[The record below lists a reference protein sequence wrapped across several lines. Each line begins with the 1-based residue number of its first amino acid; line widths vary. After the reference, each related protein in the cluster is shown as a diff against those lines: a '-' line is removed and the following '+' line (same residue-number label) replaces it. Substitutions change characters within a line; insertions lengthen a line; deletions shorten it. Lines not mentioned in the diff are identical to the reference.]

1 MIIKYVKPKIM
12 AIELISEM
20 EACDIIEKVGRLSHR
35 SESKGNSI
43 DFVKRIPVGKFHETL
58 MEFVSATFFIRCSIG
73 CQNELVRH
81 RLISVNVEST
91 RYVNYNKH
99 SFEFIETEE
108 IPDYVHIFNL
118 ECVNTYQRQ
127 LAEGIKPEIARR
139 VLPKSFATS
148 LYVRANLREWRAIL
162 KLRTNKSAHP
172 EIRMVAYQIQNILSS
187 NYHSLQEYF
196 TEF

>member
-1 MIIKYVKPKIM
+1 MINYIKPQVT
-12 AIELISEM
+12 AIELINEIDT
-20 EACDIIEKVGRLSHR
+20 CNIIEKVGRISHR

-43 DFVKRIPVGKFHETL
+43 DFVKRIPIGKFHETL
-58 MEFVSATFFIRCSIG
+58 MEFISATFFIRCSIG

-99 SFEFIETEE
+99 SFEFIQLGE
-108 IPDYVHIFNL
+108 IPDYLHVFNL

-139 VLPKSFATS
+139 VLPKDFATS
-148 LYVRANLREWRAIL
+148 LYIRANLREWRNIL

-172 EIRMVAYQIQNILSS
+172 EIRIIAYQIQNILTD
-187 NYHSLQEYF
+187 NYYNLREYF
-196 TEF
+196 TF